1 MLEEIIADLNSRF
14 LGAVLLASVLGAFVV
29 HGIIGPQ
36 PAFVLQGATAPHWQ
50 AYLMTPLVAVGGAL
64 VGVMFHWGTLRLRER
79 ERRMHRVPGWMRPAL
94 GGLVTWVLGCI
105 VFHETGRLGVFGLGY
120 EDLSAALDHQLLW
133 RTALILVG
141 AKLVATIACY
151 GFGGSGGIFSP
162 TLFMG
167 GMAGVAMA
175 GLAGKLIPLTPG
187 DQLALAV
194 VGMSA
199 CLNAVVRA
207 PMTGILIVFEM
218 THEFS
223 LVPAL
228 MLGAL
233 ISSSLARRFFPHN
246 FYDDLLHQDGHR
258 LDRVIP
264 PRDLRSWEQLPVSA
278 IANFQPVVL
287 RDLSPDTLRR
297 ALEEHPYERWPVVL
311 DGKPAGVLR
320 RQEAE
325 EALAENR
332 PPKLEE
338 LITCRA
344 NQTIRELETSLILSS
359 ANMVVL
365 TDADEGRIIGLVT
378 LHDLLRA
385 QVALSER
392 RGIA

>member
-1 MLEEIIADLNSRF
+1 MDAT
-14 LGAVLLASVLGAFVV
+14 
-29 HGIIGPQ
+29 GP
-36 PAFVLQGATAPHWQ
+36 
-50 AYLMTPLVAVGGAL
+50 
-64 VGVMFHWGTLRLRER
+64 
-79 ERRMHRVPGWMRPAL
+79 